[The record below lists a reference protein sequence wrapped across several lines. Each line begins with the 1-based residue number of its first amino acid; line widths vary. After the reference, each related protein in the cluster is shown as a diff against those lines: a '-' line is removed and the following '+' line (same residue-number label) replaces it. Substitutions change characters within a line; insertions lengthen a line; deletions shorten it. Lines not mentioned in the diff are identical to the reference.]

1 MIINCKKHL
10 TPPNDDNIMNR
21 DIWADSIVIKTVGC
35 RPSLLLV
42 AFI

>member
-21 DIWADSIVIKTVGC
+21 DICADSIVIKMLDVVQAWC
-35 RPSLLLV
+35 W
-42 AFI
+42 